1 MQPARIE
8 MEACGSAHHRAR
20 TFQSIG
26 HLAAAPVSQVD
37 FQGDGSKSTGANLG
51 VPTTGGTVV
60 YPTTL
65 VVNGAVTF
73 Q

>member
-1 MQPARIE
+1 MAGLTV
-8 MEACGSAHHRAR
+8 ASA
-20 TFQSIG
+20 
-26 HLAAAPVSQVD
+26 LAAAPISQID
-37 FQGDGSKSTGANLG
+37 FQGDGGSAALTAGGVSTGANLS